1 MLDRLIGRGVLLPD
15 NSISDPENGSILVT
29 APVTPTP
36 KPSQAK
42 PLKTQRSVV
51 PPYRPEPRNI
61 VDDGGVTSAGLVQ
74 EDALIECAATLDLP
88 RHGGVG
94 LGEEVTLSSTL
105 PLGPAL
111 SPFPCEDETPPQG
124 RPGLTLATGQEA
136 TDMRLDLIEFGRA
149 VRSSPVIKWRV
160 PVAPLIGCS
169 STEAPATCGM
179 RIMTHEERVMAK
191 LELVHLGQRIA
202 VLEEQ
207 MASGRWHWAARLN
220 VNMGVRQ

>member
-1 MLDRLIGRGVLLPD
+1 LISATGR
-15 NSISDPENGSILVT
+15 
-29 APVTPTP
+29 APRALIAEFPQ
-36 KPSQAK
+36 QART
-42 PLKTQRSVV
+42 L
-51 PPYRPEPRNI
+51 
-61 VDDGGVTSAGLVQ
+61 TSA
-74 EDALIECAATLDLP
+74 
-88 RHGGVG
+88 
-94 LGEEVTLSSTL
+94 LGSK
-105 PLGPAL
+105 
-111 SPFPCEDETPPQG
+111 
-124 RPGLTLATGQEA
+124 GQEA
-136 TDMRLDLIEFGRA
+136 TGMRLDLIEFGRA